1 MGGLTEPQKQSNNF
15 PAFLSLLTWN
25 PALVRLVPGV
35 SPDVLLQVGELGEL
49 ALADLATVR
58 LDPQVDSRVLRQ
70 IGAVGECF
78 STSCTLVRLRL
89 PKMDLRVQ
97 LQVGLAV
104 ESLENEELGENVSQW
119 KNRVEKMMRWK
130 KRGRNCGGFA
140 TNDDGGGRVGLADV
154 SCTPCPTSFT
164 MTASQ

>member
-1 MGGLTEPQKQSNNF
+1 M
-15 PAFLSLLTWN
+15 
-25 PALVRLVPGV
+25 R
-35 SPDVLLQVGELGEL
+35 PDVLLEVGELGEL

-58 LDPQVDSRVLRQ
+58 LDPEVDPRVLRQ
-70 IGAVGECF
+70 VGAVGEGLVARRA
-78 STSCTLVRLRL
+78 LVRLRL
-89 PKMDLRVQ
+89 AHVDLRVQ

-104 ESLENEELGENVSQW
+104 ESLEYEELGENVSQW

-140 TNDDGGGRVGLADV
+140 TNDDGGGRVGPADI

>member
-1 MGGLTEPQKQSNNF
+1 VGLQVGQLGERLR
-15 PAFLSLLTWN
+15 ATWY

-35 SPDVLLQVGELGEL
+35 GPDVLLQVGELGEL
-49 ALADLATVR
+49 ALTDLTTVR

-89 PKMDLRVQ
+89 PKVDLRVQ

-104 ESLENEELGENVSQW
+104 ESLRAHFALVLSLS
-119 KNRVEKMMRWK
+119 VE
-130 KRGRNCGGFA
+130 
-140 TNDDGGGRVGLADV
+140 
-154 SCTPCPTSFT
+154 S
-164 MTASQ
+164 